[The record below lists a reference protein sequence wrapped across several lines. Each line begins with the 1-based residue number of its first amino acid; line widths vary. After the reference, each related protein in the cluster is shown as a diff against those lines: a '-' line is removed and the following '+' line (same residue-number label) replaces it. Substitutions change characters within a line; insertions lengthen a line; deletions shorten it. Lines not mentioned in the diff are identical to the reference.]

1 VPSGFSH
8 GAAQP
13 EVNGMKKWNLIVDV
27 ARCENCNNC
36 VLAAKDELVGNE
48 FPGYTAPHA
57 ANGPGVMRIRRHVR
71 GATPMVDAT
80 YVPQMC
86 NHCDDAP
93 CIKAAG
99 DGSIRKRED
108 GIVIIDPVKAKGR
121 RDLVGACPYGA
132 IVWNEQQQL
141 PQNWFFDAHLL
152 DAGAPAPRCVGV
164 CPTQA
169 IEALKTDDAAM
180 AERAEREELRVLHP
194 ELKTHPRVW
203 YRNLDRV
210 DHCFIGGTV
219 TRQADEVRECVEG
232 ATVELYQND
241 VLLMSSTTDAFG
253 DFRFDG
259 LAPASGDYEVRAVHG
274 SSRRTVPVL
283 LEAESIVMGEI
294 LLSAARSK
302 STTRPLEVSDA

>member
-1 VPSGFSH
+1 MS
-8 GAAQP
+8 
-13 EVNGMKKWNLIVDV
+13 NKWNLIVDV
-27 ARCENCNNC
+27 ARCTNCNNC
-36 VLAAKDELVGNE
+36 TLATKDELSGNE

-57 ANGPGVMRIRRHVR
+57 AHGPGVMRIRRHVR
-71 GATPMVDAT
+71 GATPMVDVT

-108 GIVIIDPVKAKGR
+108 GIVVIDPVKAKGR
-121 RDLVGACPYGA
+121 RDLVAACPYGA

-169 IEALKTDDAAM
+169 IEAVKTDDAAM
-180 AERAEREELRVLHP
+180 AERAERDELRVLQP
-194 ELKTHPRVW
+194 ELKTRPRVW
-203 YRNLDRV
+203 YRNLARV

-219 TRQADEVRECVEG
+219 TRLSDGVSECVEG
-232 ATVELYQND
+232 ATVELYQED
-241 VLLMSSTTDAFG
+241 VLVMSSTTDSFG

-259 LAPASGDYEVRAVHG
+259 LPPASGDYEVRAVQG
-274 SSRRTVPVL
+274 SARRTVAVVL
-283 LEAESIVMGEI
+283 EKESIVMGEI
-294 LLSAARSK
+294 LLPPAKAKPAS
-302 STTRPLEVSDA
+302 RPRAVSEA

>member
-1 VPSGFSH
+1 
-8 GAAQP
+8 
-13 EVNGMKKWNLIVDV
+13 MKKWNLVVDV
-27 ARCENCNNC
+27 SRCENCNNC

-57 ANGPGVMRIRRHVR
+57 ANGPGVVRIKRHVR
-71 GATPMVDAT
+71 GATPMVDVT

-121 RDLVGACPYGA
+121 RDLVKACPYGA

-152 DAGAPAPRCVGV
+152 DAGAAAPRCVGV

-169 IEALKTDDAAM
+169 IEAINTD
-180 AERAEREELRVLHP
+180 RAEHIVTIEDPIEFLYKDRKSIISQREL
-194 ELKTHPRVW
+194 
-203 YRNLDRV
+203 
-210 DHCFIGGTV
+210 
-219 TRQADEVRECVEG
+219 
-232 ATVELYQND
+232 
-241 VLLMSSTTDAFG
+241 
-253 DFRFDG
+253 
-259 LAPASGDYEVRAVHG
+259 G
-274 SSRRTVPVL
+274 SDT
-283 LEAESIVMGEI
+283 INF
-294 LLSAARSK
+294 
-302 STTRPLEVSDA
+302 